1 MSDSLALDRIRLE
14 IRGSNITVPLPDDFT
29 TTGNANIE
37 INGRR
42 EGNKFGSFV
51 SGTVTARRALYRK
64 DIDLA
69 DLLSGRRDASI
80 AQSTDNG
87 AAGDISYTAPQLDIR
102 IIGREALRVRNNL
115 ADLTASIDMRLTGD
129 TDTPRL
135 SGRITAKS
143 GTIFFRDDRY
153 EVQRGVLTFPPNTN
167 IDPRINLQ
175 VESEIR
181 GYQVFVNLSGS
192 LTDPD
197 SFNAVV
203 GSNPSLPQADVTS
216 LITTGNLSNT
226 SEGIPTL
233 AQGGLNTAAEI
244 LTDEIINKPIA
255 RATDKLFGLNRFELD
270 PIVGGQRGSATARL
284 TVGRQINRNLLAT
297 YSTNLSQ
304 DQNQVLALEYRV
316 SNRLSF
322 VAAYE
327 QRSLSNVTQNRN
339 KFSFEIR
346 LRKRF

>member
-1 MSDSLALDRIRLE
+1 
-14 IRGSNITVPLPDDFT
+14 
-29 TTGNANIE
+29 
-37 INGRR
+37 
-42 EGNKFGSFV
+42 
-51 SGTVTARRALYRK
+51 
-64 DIDLA
+64 A
-69 DLLSGRRDASI
+69 DLISGRQNTGITQTVDTSGSGNLAF
-80 AQSTDNG
+80 A
-87 AAGDISYTAPQLDIR
+87 APQMDIR
-102 IIGREALRVRNNL
+102 ILGVDALRVRNNL
-115 ADLTASIDMRLTGD
+115 ADLTASVDMRLFGD
-129 TDTPRL
+129 TDSPRL

-167 IDPRINLQ
+167 IDPRVNLQ
-175 VESEIR
+175 METEIS
-181 GYQVFVNLSGS
+181 GYQIFLNLSGDLS
-192 LTDPD
+192 DSD
-197 SFNAVV
+197 SFKIATA
-203 GSNPSLPQADVTS
+203 SNPSLPQADVTS
-216 LITTGNLSNT
+216 LITTGSLSNT
-226 SEGIPTL
+226 TDGIPTI

-255 RATDKLFGLNRFELD
+255 RATDKLFGLNRFALD
-270 PIVGGQRGSATARL
+270 PIVSGQRGNPTARL

-322 VAAYE
+322 VATYE

-339 KFSFEIR
+339 NFSFEIR